1 MVVMEYKKPESFY
14 ERIKEIGRSLYYN
27 FISGD
32 PHAGD
37 GFTDKKNY
45 TKLKWDSRHSHKK
58 VSEETKKTIDDK
70 I

>member
-14 ERIKEIGRSLYYN
+14 EILKEIGRSLYYN

-32 PHAGD
+32 PQPD
-37 GFTDKKNY
+37 GSVYKKNMEWG
-45 TKLKWDSRHSHKK
+45 LRFPNKK
-58 VSEETKKTIDDK
+58 NSEKVNKTIDDK